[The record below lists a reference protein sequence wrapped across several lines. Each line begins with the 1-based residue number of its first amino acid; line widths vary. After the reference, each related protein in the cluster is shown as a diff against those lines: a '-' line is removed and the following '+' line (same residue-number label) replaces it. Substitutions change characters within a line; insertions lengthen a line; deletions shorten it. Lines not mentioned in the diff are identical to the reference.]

1 MRTDYCVEQE
11 EVVALVLEDV
21 ASAITS
27 SCGEVKACIEALEMG
42 WYKRMAKDF
51 LRPKTNTIKITR
63 GLSCIKRKC
72 CAVKISAVPEEM
84 QLQHKKG
91 TSA

>member
-27 SCGEVKACIEALEMG
+27 SCVEVKACIEALEMDGTKG
-42 WYKRMAKDF
+42 WPRIF
-51 LRPKTNTIKITR
+51 SVQRQIR
-63 GLSCIKRKC
+63 
-72 CAVKISAVPEEM
+72 
-84 QLQHKKG
+84 
-91 TSA
+91 